1 LIEKVLILIIQELG
15 PIGLLIAGL
24 YLVLERSMQRIEIHL
39 AKINEEIGELCDLIA
54 DMLREKDGKN

>member
-1 LIEKVLILIIQELG
+1 MIEKVLILIIQELG